1 MKGKSPGENMCTL
14 DNRTRAHLLP
24 YSYFKNSTSLCSL
37 LLVLLFFSVGVV
49 SRLEVSEVPTKQK
62 MIFFLLLLPSFK
74 CSLVYFANTL

>member
-37 LLVLLFFSVGVV
+37 LLVLYFLVSVWCRSVRSADKAENDLLFVV
-49 SRLEVSEVPTKQK
+49 VA
-62 MIFFLLLLPSFK
+62 FF
-74 CSLVYFANTL
+74 